1 MSLQRNRTWV
11 RRLAVLAVAGV
22 IAGCSSSAGSSQAP
36 TATGTPTGAPSA
48 PAAAAAGSAAASAA
62 ADQPQ
67 ITLKFSC
74 PCTTG
79 QPQTEAMQRF
89 ADEVKQETNGAV
101 TVDLFPNGSLLSQT
115 VEFEG
120 LQKDSVD
127 IAYAAP
133 DTFAPQVSA
142 MEILLTPYMYTSWP
156 QVLSTFNSQYGQ
168 QLVQLSVQKLG
179 VRPLDIQDLGAR
191 ELNLTITKH
200 ISTPAD
206 LNGVKLR
213 MPPGP
218 YWAKL
223 GAAMGAQVTP
233 VAFNEIYLALQTGT
247 VQGQDNPVATDV
259 ANKFYEVTKQLIL
272 TNHVFSPVMPSINE
286 KVWEKLSASEQ
297 QAIVKAFQD
306 ADTWADQ
313 QVQNTQDQGIAL
325 MQQHGLQVYSPD
337 VKAFQS
343 TVLKSFLCDP
353 SWTGPFLPG
362 MLQSVEQSTGAVV
375 PSC

>member
-1 MSLQRNRTWV
+1 MASQRHRAWWS
-11 RRLAVLAVAGV
+11 RIAVLTAAVVV
-22 IAGCSSSAGSSQAP
+22 IAGCSSSAGSSPA
-36 TATGTPTGAPSA
+36 A
-48 PAAAAAGSAAASAA
+48 PASAAAPASSAASAA
-62 ADQPQ
+62 AAPASAAAAANQPQ

-79 QPQTEAMQRF
+79 QPQTEAMTRF
-89 ADEVKQETNGAV
+89 ADEVKQLTNGAV

-133 DTFAPQVSA
+133 DTFAPQAQA
-142 MEILLTPYMYTSWP
+142 MEILLTPYMYTSWA
-156 QVLSTFNSQYGQ
+156 QVQSTFNSQYGQ
-168 QLVQLSVQKLG
+168 QLIQLAIQKLG

-200 ISTPAD
+200 INTPAD
-206 LNGVKLR
+206 LAGVKLR

-286 KVWEKLSASEQ
+286 SVWQKLSTSEQ

-313 QVQNTQDQGIAL
+313 QVQNTQDAGIAL
-325 MQQHGLQVYSPD
+325 MKQHGLQVYSPD
-337 VKAFQS
+337 VKAFQ
-343 TVLKSFLCDP
+343 TAVLKSFLCDP
-353 SWTGPFLPG
+353 TWTSPFLPG

-375 PSC
+375 PSCS